1 MTIEARGRRW
11 CLICSIFIK
20 TVKQMGLNVQPFFSL
35 KTLPPP
41 VCISSEVSIQ
51 RGFRPSNH
59 SAESQR
65 PGSRPPLWPYGR
77 DVPETKGEHLIWE
90 MILIPN
96 KLNLEVNTF
105 KCIFRQWNLNTT
117 AHIRPFTFWH
127 FRRSWGSITV
137 WEKSPW
143 LVALH
148 DGQFIDCSLAVLKET
163 KSHWPRLHVHI
174 FPPF

>member
-1 MTIEARGRRW
+1 MCSRSSLTKSRAGRHSKLFRHL
-11 CLICSIFIK
+11 CVFPVKCQSKGVSDHPITAQNP
-20 TVKQMGLNVQPFFSL
+20 TVQVHAHLYGLTEE
-35 KTLPPP
+35 TL
-41 VCISSEVSIQ
+41 
-51 RGFRPSNH
+51 RK
-59 SAESQR
+59 
-65 PGSRPPLWPYGR
+65 
-77 DVPETKGEHLIWE
+77 TKGEHLIWE
-90 MILIPN
+90 MILILN

-143 LVALH
+143 LVVLH

-163 KSHWPRLHVHI
+163 KSH
-174 FPPF
+174 